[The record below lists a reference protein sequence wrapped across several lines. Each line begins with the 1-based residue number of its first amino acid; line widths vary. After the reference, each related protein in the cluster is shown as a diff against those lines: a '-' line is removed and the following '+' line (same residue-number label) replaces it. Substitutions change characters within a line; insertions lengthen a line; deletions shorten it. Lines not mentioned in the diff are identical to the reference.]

1 MTRVRRCVCLCWLFL
16 GAVTLRADVASGLAV
31 GAPTPSIPV
40 WDVTGAYKG
49 QRICYVC
56 EFQDAP
62 NVLAFFRD
70 TGDDT
75 ARLIEQLNALYVQH
89 RDRGFKAVAMVV
101 AGEDAAPWL
110 EQLHASGDIE
120 IPLTVFKRGPRD
132 VAARLYELNPE
143 ASNTFLVTKD
153 RFVTANVAGIDPEG
167 FSRVASAA
175 ADAVSQPSR

>member
-1 MTRVRRCVCLCWLFL
+1 MRLGRARVLVLCWLML
-16 GAVTLRADVASGLAV
+16 GVVTHGADVTSGLAV

-40 WDVTGAYKG
+40 WDVTGVYKG

-75 ARLIEQLNALYVQH
+75 AALIEQLNALYVQH
-89 RDRGFKAVAMVV
+89 RDQGFKAVVMIV
-101 AGEDAAPWL
+101 AGEGAAPWL
-110 EQLHASGDIE
+110 EALHARGDIE

-143 ASNTFLVTKD
+143 AENTFLVTAN
-153 RFVTANVAGIDPEG
+153 RFVAANLVGVTPEEFG
-167 FSRVASAA
+167 RVARAA
-175 ADAVSQPSR
+175 ADVVQRAR

>member
-1 MTRVRRCVCLCWLFL
+1 MSTLARCVCVCWLL
-16 GAVTLRADVASGLAV
+16 LSVVTHAAGVTSGLGV

-70 TGDDT
+70 TGEDT

-89 RDRGFKAVAMVV
+89 KASGFKAVVMIA
-101 AGEDAAPWL
+101 AGKEASPWL
-110 EQLHASGDIE
+110 EQLHAGGAIE
-120 IPLTVFKRGPRD
+120 IPLTVFTRGPRD

-143 ASNTFLVTKD
+143 ADNTFLVTVN
-153 RFVTANVAGIDPEG
+153 RFVAVNIADIAPEE
-167 FSRVASAA
+167 FDRVASAA
-175 ADAVSQPSR
+175 ADVVAKTR